1 MDYGG
6 PRREFLRLLASDAA
20 QSLLVG
26 NYAMKFFYLD
36 STAFKVCVA
45 YVKVYSPLKKNLL
58 VWLIGILQL
67 KSYLYFADK
76 KKLNTLLSKGSKS
89 NWQELCCED
98 L

>member
-36 STAFKVCVA
+36 STAFKVHM
-45 YVKVYSPLKKNLL
+45 
-58 VWLIGILQL
+58 
-67 KSYLYFADK
+67 
-76 KKLNTLLSKGSKS
+76 
-89 NWQELCCED
+89 
-98 L
+98 